1 MSLQLLARNRHAQK
15 SGSFGSWLDLSIWCR
30 SGHEKKFA
38 RAKIDIGATARAAK
52 TTNNGELSGWRNF
65 ARRSEIPFLNFEK
78 VVLNQELALRL
89 SQLWRDVVEVDA
101 FERLIEMKLTRL
113 AALINAI
120 PIEHAVGGVAVLLD
134 LDENIAA
141 ANSVKSTGR

>member
-1 MSLQLLARNRHAQK
+1 SVSAQMQQ
-15 SGSFGSWLDLSIWCR
+15 SIWCR
-30 SGHEKKFA
+30 SGHEKEFP
-38 RAKIDIGATARAAK
+38 RAKIDISTAERAGQ
-52 TTNNGELSGWRNF
+52 TVDDGELSGWRNF

-78 VVLNQELALRL
+78 VVLNQELALPL
-89 SQLWRDVVEVDA
+89 SQLWRDVVEVDGL
-101 FERLIEMKLTRL
+101 ERLIEMKLTRL

-141 ANSVKSTGR
+141 ANSVKS